1 MLRFIYTRSIS
12 QRPTTRQQKVLQA
25 TLASVRAFTAT
36 NANSLHGNAE
46 KRSRKER
53 TRRKQTRFVAVPPA
67 RKGKKQAEAASE
79 EAVAHSAIDHGIAEP
94 SVPGQDVEGLSFASD
109 PLSPFSHGPMDML
122 DSSPTW
128 PNNQSDAWMSLQDRL
143 SIPSSTTTAS
153 MGLAK
158 PAAGAEEKS
167 SAPSKLK
174 HPKEKPSS
182 APVGEDPPKKPKKAS
197 RVGREKNTSVTSII
211 PYNIEN
217 KPVETDAELDVPRL
231 QHNLDRVLFNPGV
244 HVMRDP
250 RSRVYNFDPE
260 IAKIMPASEF
270 DYDALGEYITSSKDE
285 KLRQLC
291 VKYNKKYCGS
301 TSSLSAILSHFHYLI
316 SAWRKPNFQQL
327 SRSTEPDSSNFTQ
340 MLRSPAAAFASFRNG
355 SYAIDADKE
364 YDEENILASL
374 GKSMEKHFLLPKE
387 EFEKYRRSRSHE
399 ISDEQRNVGETYH
412 YSELGDFLV
421 RSQLDAYDPRLP
433 GSGVFDIKTRAV
445 VSIRMD
451 VQGYEKGLGYEI
463 SQLRGQWH
471 SFEREYMDM
480 IRAAFLKYSLQVR
493 MGRMDGIFC
502 AYHNTQRIFGYQ
514 YIPISEMDV
523 AIHGTDN
530 TRLGDEEFKASISM
544 LNALMDKGTQR
555 WPGRTLRL
563 HVETRDTVIP
573 LMYFF
578 IEPVSDSTMA
588 KVQDANKSSLAA
600 TAAKVVEKIKGLQ
613 AAMGESAQEDSV
625 TEDVKPDEK
634 SDGTDET
641 TDSGPATDAIWEE
654 LMLKVEDVV
663 ENDTNGLESVK
674 AAVLSALDRHGLREG
689 KTAIEVQRDVNTLV
703 EALVGSR
710 QDDEVAPAE
719 SDAEETAARPEGGG
733 EVDNAASESFQHTG
747 LTSSTEDHGPDA
759 IEGDGVD
766 PGSHAERI
774 SSLAEAEAA
783 GVPNSTGST
792 LQELVLRAAEEADK
806 KSGEL
811 RAFERVFA
819 ELSAE
824 ARAKDSEQD
833 IPTAESEEAEGGDSA
848 TAEASVSDYSEAE
861 SNSQSPENST
871 GEKTE
876 AEAEQEVKPKR
887 TGKRELLG
895 MVVTVKNKVDGSY
908 VDRPKG
914 DYKHWTVQYSI
925 QELEHEKALR
935 VYKQMKRRR
944 SGVLS
949 VDRARRDS
957 NWHSMWKGDLKK
969 ATKEGQELRERLEKE
984 DQERQE
990 IHVAWEQAPRPLSQ
1004 K

>member
-1 MLRFIYTRSIS
+1 
-12 QRPTTRQQKVLQA
+12 
-25 TLASVRAFTAT
+25 
-36 NANSLHGNAE
+36 
-46 KRSRKER
+46 
-53 TRRKQTRFVAVPPA
+53 
-67 RKGKKQAEAASE
+67 
-79 EAVAHSAIDHGIAEP
+79 
-94 SVPGQDVEGLSFASD
+94 
-109 PLSPFSHGPMDML
+109 
-122 DSSPTW
+122 
-128 PNNQSDAWMSLQDRL
+128 
-143 SIPSSTTTAS
+143 
-153 MGLAK
+153 
-158 PAAGAEEKS
+158 
-167 SAPSKLK
+167 
-174 HPKEKPSS
+174 
-182 APVGEDPPKKPKKAS
+182 
-197 RVGREKNTSVTSII
+197 
-211 PYNIEN
+211 
-217 KPVETDAELDVPRL
+217 
-231 QHNLDRVLFNPGV
+231 
-244 HVMRDP
+244 MRDP

-270 DYDALGEYITSSKDE
+270 DYNALGEYITSSKDE

-316 SAWRKPNFQQL
+316 SAWRKPNFGHL
-327 SRSTEPDSSNFTQ
+327 SRSTEPDSLNFTQ

-364 YDEENILASL
+364 YDEENLLASL

-387 EFEKYRRSRSHE
+387 EFEKYRRTRSHE
-399 ISDEQRNVGETYH
+399 ISEEQRNVGETYH

-555 WPGRTLRL
+555 WPGHTLRL

-613 AAMGESAQEDSV
+613 AKMGESAQEDSV
-625 TEDVKPDEK
+625 TEQVLLDAKNE
-634 SDGTDET
+634 SIDET
-641 TDSGPATDAIWEE
+641 TDSGPATDAIWDE

-674 AAVLSALDRHGLREG
+674 AAVLSALDRHGLQEG
-689 KTAIEVQRDVNTLV
+689 KTTIEVQRDVDTLV

-710 QDDEVAPAE
+710 QDDEVSPAE
-719 SDAEETAARPEGGG
+719 SDAEETESRPDEDG
-733 EVDNAASESFQHTG
+733 EFDSAASESFQHTE
-747 LTSSTEDHGPDA
+747 LTASAEDREPAAMGVHGT
-759 IEGDGVD
+759 D

-774 SSLAEAEAA
+774 GGPAEAEAA
-783 GVPNSTGST
+783 DAPKSGSST
-792 LQELVLRAAEEADK
+792 LQELVLRAAEEAEK

-824 ARAKDSEQD
+824 ARAKDSEKD
-833 IPTAESEEAEGGDSA
+833 TSTAESEDAEGGDTA
-848 TAEASVSDYSEAE
+848 TAEASANGHSEAE
-861 SNSQSPENST
+861 LPSRSPENGT
-871 GEKTE
+871 AMGTK
-876 AEAEQEVKPKR
+876 AETKQEVKPKR
-887 TGKRELLG
+887 AGKRELLG

-908 VDRPKG
+908 TDRPKG

-925 QELEHEKALR
+925 QELEEEKAWV
-935 VYKQMKRRR
+935 VYRQMKKRR

-949 VDRARRDS
+949 VDRATRDS
-957 NWHSMWKGDLKK
+957 NWHSMWQGDLKK
-969 ATKEGQELRERLEKE
+969 ATKEGKELREKLEKE

-990 IHVAWEQAPRPLSQ
+990 IHVAWDQAPRPLSQ

>member
-1 MLRFIYTRSIS
+1 
-12 QRPTTRQQKVLQA
+12 
-25 TLASVRAFTAT
+25 
-36 NANSLHGNAE
+36 
-46 KRSRKER
+46 
-53 TRRKQTRFVAVPPA
+53 
-67 RKGKKQAEAASE
+67 
-79 EAVAHSAIDHGIAEP
+79 
-94 SVPGQDVEGLSFASD
+94 
-109 PLSPFSHGPMDML
+109 
-122 DSSPTW
+122 
-128 PNNQSDAWMSLQDRL
+128 
-143 SIPSSTTTAS
+143 
-153 MGLAK
+153 
-158 PAAGAEEKS
+158 
-167 SAPSKLK
+167 
-174 HPKEKPSS
+174 
-182 APVGEDPPKKPKKAS
+182 
-197 RVGREKNTSVTSII
+197 VTSII

-270 DYDALGEYITSSKDE
+270 DYNALGEYITSSKDE

-291 VKYNKKYCGS
+291 VKYKKKYCGS

-316 SAWRKPNFQQL
+316 SAWRKPNFGHL
-327 SRSTEPDSSNFTQ
+327 SRSTEPDSFNFTQ

-364 YDEENILASL
+364 YDEENLLASL

-387 EFEKYRRSRSHE
+387 EFEKYRRTRSHE
-399 ISDEQRNVGETYH
+399 ISEEQRNVGETYH

-578 IEPVSDSTMA
+578 IEPVTDSTMA

-613 AAMGESAQEDSV
+613 AKMGESAQEDSV
-625 TEDVKPDEK
+625 TEQVPLDEK
-634 SDGTDET
+634 NESIDET
-641 TDSGPATDAIWEE
+641 TDSGPAIDAVWDE
-654 LMLKVEDVV
+654 LMLKVEDV
-663 ENDTNGLESVK
+663 
-674 AAVLSALDRHGLREG
+674 
-689 KTAIEVQRDVNTLV
+689 
-703 EALVGSR
+703 
-710 QDDEVAPAE
+710 
-719 SDAEETAARPEGGG
+719 
-733 EVDNAASESFQHTG
+733 
-747 LTSSTEDHGPDA
+747 
-759 IEGDGVD
+759 
-766 PGSHAERI
+766 
-774 SSLAEAEAA
+774 
-783 GVPNSTGST
+783 
-792 LQELVLRAAEEADK
+792 
-806 KSGEL
+806 
-811 RAFERVFA
+811 
-819 ELSAE
+819 
-824 ARAKDSEQD
+824 
-833 IPTAESEEAEGGDSA
+833 
-848 TAEASVSDYSEAE
+848 
-861 SNSQSPENST
+861 SPENGT
-871 GEKTE
+871 AMGTK
-876 AEAEQEVKPKR
+876 AETVQEVKPKS

-908 VDRPKG
+908 TDRPNG

-925 QELEHEKALR
+925 QELEDEKAWV
-935 VYKQMKRRR
+935 VYRQMKKRR

-949 VDRARRDS
+949 VDRAQRDS
-957 NWHSMWKGDLKK
+957 NWHSMWQGDLKK
-969 ATKEGQELRERLEKE
+969 ATKEGKEMRERLEKE
-984 DQERQE
+984 DQ
-990 IHVAWEQAPRPLSQ
+990 
-1004 K
+1004 